1 MPPKP
6 MVNRSKRGP
15 FDEIS
20 TPVDAID
27 PLVPYLLNALD
38 PVDLVQPTIWEP
50 APGEYALA
58 TYLQH
63 GHGFDVVVTTNS
75 FYMMEW
81 PVECD
86 VLVTNPPFSKKIQ
99 WLSKCHVHNK
109 PFALLLPITTLGVR
123 RAHPYLE
130 GIEIILLKRRIDF
143 TGKGR
148 PWFSVAWF
156 TYGFNLG
163 KQLNFPGS

>member
-1 MPPKP
+1 M
-6 MVNRSKRGP
+6 
-15 FDEIS
+15 DEIN
-20 TPVDAID
+20 TPTDAID
-27 PLVPYLLNALD
+27 PIVPYLFRLLQLFD
-38 PVDLVQPTIWEP
+38 EPTLVMPVVWEP
-50 APGEYALA
+50 APGEYMLA
-58 TYLQH
+58 NYLKH
-63 GHGFDVVVTTNS
+63 GHGFDVVVTTNN

-99 WLSKCHVHNK
+99 WLAQCRHHDK
-109 PFALLLPITTLGVR
+109 PFALLLPITTIGVR

-130 GIEIILLKRRIDF
+130 GMELVLLKRRIDF

-148 PWFSVAWF
+148 PWFTVAWF

-163 KQLNFPGS
+163 KQLNFPK